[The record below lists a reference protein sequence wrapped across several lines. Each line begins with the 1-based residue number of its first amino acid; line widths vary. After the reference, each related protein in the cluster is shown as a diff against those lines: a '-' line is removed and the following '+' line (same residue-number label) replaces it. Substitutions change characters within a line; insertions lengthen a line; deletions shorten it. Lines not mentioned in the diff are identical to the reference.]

1 MRNEWRKFQGVKL
14 ALRISSERLRCAQVR
29 APLDWRNPAH
39 SEVHLAVMRLATD
52 KPQARRGA
60 LLMRPGGPG
69 VEGLPVT
76 FRLWEAFVGSDAH
89 DPQSA
94 LQLRLLDEY
103 DMVGFF
109 APGCGREHAIAVRHE
124 RTQPPGGLQQ
134 RTRRGF
140 EERRPNG

>member
-1 MRNEWRKFQGVKL
+1 
-14 ALRISSERLRCAQVR
+14 
-29 APLDWRNPAH
+29 
-39 SEVHLAVMRLATD
+39 MRLATG

-60 LLMRPGGPG
+60 LLMHPGGPG

-76 FRLWEAFVGSDAH
+76 FRPWEAFVGSDAH
-89 DPQSA
+89 DPQGA

-103 DMVGFF
+103 DMVVFF